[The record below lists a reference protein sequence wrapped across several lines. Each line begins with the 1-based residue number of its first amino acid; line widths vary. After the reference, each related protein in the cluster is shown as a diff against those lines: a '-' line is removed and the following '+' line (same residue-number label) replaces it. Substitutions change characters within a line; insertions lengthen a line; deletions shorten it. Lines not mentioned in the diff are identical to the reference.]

1 MKRLPGVLAALIAL
15 GTCLAV
21 AWASQSVFERIPHLE
36 DEFANLWEAEVM
48 ADGQIAQPS
57 PPFPRSFMVPFV
69 VDYEGLRFGKYPPG
83 WPALL
88 SLGLVLGVPWL
99 VNALLAGAAAWLTF
113 RLGSRLAG
121 PGVGV
126 LAALLVATSPM
137 FLLLSASLMSHA
149 LSVFL
154 TLALTL
160 GWLDSALA
168 ERAPPGLPRALPV
181 AVAGLSLGLLAL
193 TRPLTALCVGLPFGV
208 HGLWILA
215 RGRRPARRT
224 VLAVGL
230 IAFATA
236 GLLLVWQWALTGD
249 ALNNLYALWW
259 PYDRIGFGPGHG
271 VTETGHTLNLARMN
285 TKFSLRVGRHDLFGW
300 PFLSWIFAPIGLLAL
315 RRRLEAWLLAALLPV
330 LILIYAAYW
339 VGAWLYGPRYYIEA
353 LGALAVLS
361 AAGIAALAGWLGSAP
376 LKRWRPLSVSALV
389 LVLMALNVGFYLPAR
404 LRQMTGLYGMTRA
417 ASLPLE
423 SLSLGKALVIVHPA
437 ESWTEYGAL
446 LPLTPPFSD
455 GELLLA
461 YTRGSEQDTALAQA
475 YADRPVYHYYL
486 GAPARLV
493 PLAR

>member
-1 MKRLPGVLAALIAL
+1 VKRLPGVLAALIAL
-15 GTCLAV
+15 GTCLAA
-21 AWASQSVFERIPHLE
+21 AWASQAVFDRIPHLE

-88 SLGLVLGVPWL
+88 SLGIVLGVPWL
-99 VNALLAGAAAWLTF
+99 VNALLAGAAAWLTY
-113 RLGSRLAG
+113 RLGSKLAG

-154 TLALTL
+154 TLTLTL
-160 GWLDSALA
+160 GWLDGVSAD
-168 ERAPPGLPRALPV
+168 RTPPRLPRGLPI

-193 TRPLTALCVGLPFGV
+193 TRPLTAVCVGLPLGV
-208 HGLWILA
+208 HGLWIMA
-215 RGRRPARRT
+215 RGGRPAKRA

-230 IAFATA
+230 IAFAA
-236 GLLLVWQWALTGD
+236 ACLLLAWQWALTGD
-249 ALNNLYALWW
+249 PLLNPYALWW

-271 VTETGHTLNLARMN
+271 VTETGHTLNLARIN

-330 LILIYAAYW
+330 LVLIYAAYW
-339 VGAWLYGPRYYIEA
+339 VGAWLYGPRYYVEA
-353 LGALAVLS
+353 MGALAVLS

-376 LKRWRPLSVSALV
+376 LKRWRSLSVSAFV
-389 LVLMALNVGFYLPAR
+389 LVLLALNVGFYLPAR

-423 SLSLGKALVIVHPA
+423 WLSLGKALVIVHPA
-437 ESWTEYGAL
+437 QSWTEYGAL
-446 LPLTPPFSD
+446 LPLTPPFAD

-461 YTRGSEQDTALAQA
+461 YTRGNEQDARLAQSF
-475 YADRPVYHYYL
+475 ADRPVYHYYL
-486 GAPARLV
+486 ELPARLT
-493 PLAR
+493 PAAR